1 MSNVVHLKWGEE
13 PKADD
18 RYVMITRLGRTRGD
32 DYYVHTRSNRRM
44 GEARSWADE
53 SFASLASALRQAETV
68 ASHYGAEIIYVRM
81 P

>member
-18 RYVMITRLGRTRGD
+18 SYVMITRLGRIRGE
-32 DYYVHTRSNRRM
+32 DYYVHTRSNRSM

-53 SFASLASALRQAETV
+53 SFASLASALREAETV
-68 ASHYGAEIIYVRM
+68 ASRYGADIIYVRM